1 MTRRA
6 AAIAFL
12 ESREGFGWIVIV
24 TFATILAVVAGCG
37 FYKVSLDAYVAS
49 KNDEKGTALELVDAF
64 VSNYSNLRLQLGA
77 DSAPVPATFRAH
89 SIELFNKTHGAANAL
104 RLHWIGRAGRSIA
117 TPPADAKMAATI
129 ESFVG
134 RADPAPVS
142 QFVAIGG
149 EQVFRTVYPSIAREP
164 SCVDCHNKLQPDLHW
179 QLNDVM
185 GAFSIDAP
193 VGEFVHDLRWQA
205 TVIALAIFV
214 LIAGVGFWM
223 SLSHYRRI
231 REREAA
237 REQAV
242 AANQAGAS
250 FLANISHQ
258 LHTPLKAII
267 RFSEMMLSEV
277 LGPLPNEK
285 YRACV
290 ADIHRN
296 GAHLLGVINDILDL
310 SQAGA
315 GKLELDENLFDPRDM
330 LRAVARGMSGRLE
343 AAGVTLN
350 MELPSE
356 LPALRADQAKTRRVL
371 SHLVIKAIKFTPS
384 GGAVELICRADRES
398 GLAVTVADSGV
409 GMSPERMSRVLE
421 ALEQV
426 RAPKPGSQ
434 QGSGLGLPLV
444 KAIME
449 LHGGTLRLESAPNAG
464 TRATITFPPDRLV
477 FDALRPAA

>member
-12 ESREGFGWIVIV
+12 ESREGFGWIVIL
-24 TFATILAVVAGCG
+24 TFATILAVIAGCG
-37 FYKVSLDAYVAS
+37 FYKVSLDAYVSS

-77 DSAPVPATFRAH
+77 DTAPVPATFRAH

-129 ESFVG
+129 ELFVG

-149 EQVFRTVYPSIAREP
+149 EQVFRTVYPSIARER

-193 VGEFVHDLRWQA
+193 VGEFVHDLRWKA

-258 LHTPLKAII
+258 LLTPLKAII

-290 ADIHRN
+290 ADIHGN

-330 LRAVARGMSGRLE
+330 LRAARSWDERAATGRRPHPQHGA
-343 AAGVTLN
+343 AAGAAGIARRSGEDPARAVAPRSSRRSSSPHRAA
-350 MELPSE
+350 PS
-356 LPALRADQAKTRRVL
+356 
-371 SHLVIKAIKFTPS
+371 
-384 GGAVELICRADRES
+384 
-398 GLAVTVADSGV
+398 
-409 GMSPERMSRVLE
+409 
-421 ALEQV
+421 
-426 RAPKPGSQ
+426 
-434 QGSGLGLPLV
+434 
-444 KAIME
+444 
-449 LHGGTLRLESAPNAG
+449 N
-464 TRATITFPPDRLV
+464 
-477 FDALRPAA
+477 

>member
-1 MTRRA
+1 MIRRA

-24 TFATILAVVAGCG
+24 TFATILAVIAGCG

-64 VSNYSNLRLQLGA
+64 VSNYSNLRLQLGG
-77 DSAPVPATFRAH
+77 DNAPVPATFRAH
-89 SIELFNKTHGAANAL
+89 SIELFNKTHGAANSL
-104 RLHWIGRAGRSIA
+104 RLHWIGRADRSIA

-142 QFVAIGG
+142 QFVAVGG
-149 EQVFRTVYPSIAREP
+149 EQVFRTVYPSVARER

-185 GAFSIDAP
+185 GAFSLDAT
-193 VGEFVHDLRWQA
+193 VGEFVHDLRWEA
-205 TVIALAIFV
+205 TIIALAIFV
-214 LIAGVGFWM
+214 LFSGVGFWM

-237 REQAV
+237 REHAV
-242 AANQAGAS
+242 SANQAGAF

-267 RFSEMMLSEV
+267 RFSEMMLSEI
-277 LGPLPNEK
+277 LGPLPNDK

-290 ADIHRN
+290 ADIQSN

-310 SQAGA
+310 SQGRGWQARARGEFVRSARHAALGRSCDERSAENRRRHSEYGAAEGAAGIA
-315 GKLELDENLFDPRDM
+315 RRSGQDPAS
-330 LRAVARGMSGRLE
+330 AVAPRRQGDQIHPIGRRR
-343 AAGVTLN
+343 
-350 MELPSE
+350 
-356 LPALRADQAKTRRVL
+356 RADLPRR
-371 SHLVIKAIKFTPS
+371 PRQ
-384 GGAVELICRADRES
+384 GARH
-398 GLAVTVADSGV
+398 
-409 GMSPERMSRVLE
+409 
-421 ALEQV
+421 
-426 RAPKPGSQ
+426 
-434 QGSGLGLPLV
+434 
-444 KAIME
+444 
-449 LHGGTLRLESAPNAG
+449 HGRG
-464 TRATITFPPDRLV
+464 
-477 FDALRPAA
+477 